1 MKQFK
6 CRASQVGKLM
16 TNHAGK
22 SYKEQYDDALAK
34 KDSFIK
40 RLEEFK
46 NKECKTALQIV
57 SEKLPETQ
65 KEIER
70 LKPLINDVILSETA
84 KSYIKEWYISELTGK
99 QKEIKSKYLDRGNAM
114 EDFAI
119 ARVAKYYNCELEKNE
134 IQLENEY
141 FTGTYDARTI
151 ERVIDTKV
159 PFDAFTFPFFD
170 TKIDIDYYA
179 QLQIYMN
186 LTGLRKASLC
196 YCLENGSEEQIQK
209 LLWGIEDPTIHDW
222 EEAEKQLSYDHL
234 PDNLRIK
241 VFEFDYDEYF
251 IEKAIQR
258 VIEAR
263 EFLETIKIN

>member
-6 CRASQVGKLM
+6 CRASQVGKLL
-16 TNHAGK
+16 TNDRSGK
-22 SYKEQYDDALAK
+22 AMG
-34 KDSFIK
+34 
-40 RLEEFK
+40 
-46 NKECKTALQIV
+46 
-57 SEKLPETQ
+57 
-65 KEIER
+65 
-70 LKPLINDVILSETA
+70 ETA
-84 KSYIKEWYISELTGK
+84 KSYIKEWYVSELTGK
-99 QKEIKSKYLDRGNAM
+99 QKEIKSKYFDRGNAM
-114 EDFAI
+114 EIFAI
-119 ARVAKYYNCELEKNE
+119 ARVSKYYKTSIEKNE

-141 FTGTYDARTI
+141 FTGTFDARTI
-151 ERVIDTKV
+151 DRVIDTKV

-170 TKIDIDYYA
+170 TKIDSDYYA

-209 LLWGIEDPTIHDW
+209 LLWQIEEPTIDDW
-222 EEAEKQLSYDHL
+222 EEAERQLSYDHL

-241 VFEFDYDEYF
+241 VFEFDYDETF

-258 VIEAR
+258 VKDAR